1 MNNLQL
7 RKAERKQAKMRLGIS
22 GPSGSGKTYSA
33 LLLASGMTSWD
44 KIALI
49 DTENGSG
56 ELYADL
62 GGYNV
67 ITLTA
72 PFTPSR
78 YIEAIKACENAGME
92 VIIIDS
98 ASQEWEGDGGCLD
111 IHSKMAGNSFTNWAK
126 ITPMHNSFIQAILQS
141 KCHIITTTRRKQDYD
156 MTQNNGKTT
165 VTKVG
170 LKEIQRDGF
179 EYELTLSFDIDIA
192 HFATAGKDRT
202 GMFMDKPAFRI
213 TKETGKAILE
223 WSNSGKEAVAI
234 EYEPE
239 ETKDPVSA
247 PLLAKLKAKAD
258 LKTIN
263 KVCGLSLKKI
273 EHITQ
278 KQATDCLVKLMSN
291 NLKND

>member
-7 RKAERKQAKMRLGIS
+7 RKAERRQAKMRVGIS

-33 LLLASGMTSWD
+33 LLLASGMTDWS

-62 GGYNV
+62 GDYNV
-67 ITLTA
+67 ITLSA
-72 PFTPSR
+72 PFSPSR
-78 YIEAIKACENAGME
+78 YVEAIKACENAGME

-98 ASQEWEGDGGCLD
+98 ATHEWDGDGGCLD
-111 IHSKMAGNSFTNWAK
+111 IHSKMAGNSFTNWSK

-192 HFATAGKDRT
+192 HFAQAGKDRT
-202 GMFMDKPAFRI
+202 GLFMDKPAFRI
-213 TKETGKAILE
+213 TKETGKVILD
-223 WSNSGKEAVAI
+223 WASSGKEAIKI
-234 EYEPE
+234 EYEPT
-239 ETKDPVSA
+239 ETKDPVST
-247 PLLAKLKAKAD
+247 PLLDKLKAKAD

-263 KVCGLSLKKI
+263 KVCGLNLKKI

-278 KQATDCLVKLMSN
+278 AQATQCLILLMQH
-291 NLKND
+291 KND

>member
-33 LLLASGMTSWD
+33 LLLASGMAKWN

-62 GGYNV
+62 GNYNV

-72 PFTPSR
+72 PFSPLR
-78 YIEAIKACENAGME
+78 YVEAIKACEDADME

-98 ASQEWEGDGGCLD
+98 ATHEWDGEGGCLD
-111 IHSKMAGNSFTNWAK
+111 IHGKMAGNSFTNWAK

-141 KCHIITTTRRKQDYD
+141 KCHVITTTRRKQDYD

-179 EYELTLSFDIDIA
+179 EYELTLSFDIDIS
-192 HFATAGKDRT
+192 HFVTAGKDRT
-202 GMFMDKPAFRI
+202 GLFMDKPAFRI
-213 TKETGKAILE
+213 TKETGNAILE
-223 WSNSGKEAVAI
+223 WANSGKEAIKI
-234 EYEPE
+234 EYEPT

-247 PLLAKLKAKAD
+247 PLLEKLKAKGT
-258 LKTIN
+258 LEEIN
-263 KVCGLSLKKI
+263 KKCNLNIQKW
-273 EHITQ
+273 EHFTQ
-278 KQATDCLVKLMSN
+278 KQALDCIIL
-291 NLKND
+291 LK